1 MIDGKDAQFMAEKQ
15 NVVVIGSSGHAKVVV
30 DIIEKEGRYAIAGLI
45 DTFKPVG
52 EMVYGYKVLG
62 SEEFLPTLM
71 ANGGVYGGVIA
82 IGDNWARSV
91 IAEKIHSLAPEF
103 IFITVIHPAAVVGRG
118 VNIGAGTVLMA
129 GAIVNSDSRVGEF
142 CILNTG
148 CSLDHDSLMGDYSSL
163 APGAAA
169 GGNVTIGRFTAVSIG
184 AHITH
189 GISIGEH
196 TVLGAGALAL
206 KNIPDHCVAYGIPAN
221 VIRKRNEGER
231 YL

>member
-1 MIDGKDAQFMAEKQ
+1 MIDGKDAQFMADKQ

-30 DIIEKEGRYAIAGLI
+30 DVIEQEGSYAIAGLI

-52 EMVYGYKVLG
+52 EIVYGYKVLG

-71 ANGGVYGGVIA
+71 ANGGIYGGVIA
-82 IGDNWARSV
+82 IGDNWARAMV
-91 IAEKIHSLAPEF
+91 AEKVRSLAPGF
-103 IFITVIHPAAVVGRG
+103 IFITAIHPAAVVGRG
-118 VNIGAGTVLMA
+118 AQIGAGTVLMA
-129 GAIVNSDSRVGEF
+129 GAVVNSDSRVGEF

-148 CSLDHDSLMGDYSSL
+148 ASLDHDSFMGEYSSL
-163 APGAAA
+163 APGAVT
-169 GGNVTIGRFTAVSIG
+169 GGNVTIGRFSAVSIG
-184 AHITH
+184 ANISH

-206 KNIPDHCVAYGIPAN
+206 ENIPDHCVAYGTPAK
-221 VIRKRNEGER
+221 VMRKRSAGDR